1 MLLKNR
7 VLYLFLKIVLKRDPF
22 FYTIQIVLLYLTMIK
37 VMDKRLS
44 LRILLVFKNLVQIVL
59 SIHNFAVTNLIIIIF
74 KCHIFSWNK
83 MWAF

>member
-37 VMDKRLS
+37 VIDKGLS

-59 SIHNFAVTNLIIIIF
+59 CTHNFAVTNLITIIF
-74 KCHIFSWNK
+74 KCHIFSSNK